1 MPSIVYAS
9 NTKKV
14 WNYFQERFD
23 KSNPTGIYHL
33 WTAIAT
39 FRQGMDLVTS
49 YYSKMKNLW
58 DELDVLVPLPSCD
71 CEKSKLS
78 VDHLKNIRRLQFFMG
93 LNESYSNI
101 HNNVLAKRLVATANV
116 AYAIISQAGEN
127 QSPSHA
133 KLIRAQQVVLVT
145 YLTRKWTHLS
155 YFEAKFKR
163 QLKKGYCDTLNS
175 WSSGVDLTCN
185 LYFLEICNLPIFF
198 YY

>member
-39 FRQGMDLVTS
+39 FRQ
-49 YYSKMKNLW
+49 
-58 DELDVLVPLPSCD
+58 
-71 CEKSKLS
+71 
-78 VDHLKNIRRLQFFMG
+78 DHLKNIRRLQFFMG

>member
-1 MPSIVYAS
+1 MEAVSSELMPSIVYAS
-9 NTKKV
+9 NAKKV

-23 KSNPTGIYHL
+23 RSNPTGIYHL
-33 WTAIAT
+33 CTAIVT
-39 FRQGMDLVTS
+39 FRQGMDSVTS

-78 VDHLKNIRRLQFFMG
+78 VDHFKNIRRLQFLMG

-116 AYAIISQAGEN
+116 TYAIISQEEN

-133 KLIRAQQVVLVT
+133 KLIRAQQAVLVT
-145 YLTRKWTHLS
+145 CLTRKWTHLS

-163 QLKKGYCDTLNS
+163 RLKKGKNEIFN
-175 WSSGVDLTCN
+175 LTYACITTEKM
-185 LYFLEICNLPIFF
+185 F
-198 YY
+198 